1 LRAGSPYAIF
11 IHGKG
16 LSPNTPGST
25 CRRFNTHPKDHH
37 HGDEEEEE
45 EGEGREEVLIGL
57 DAGLV

>member
-1 LRAGSPYAIF
+1 LRAQSPCAIL

-16 LSPNTPGST
+16 LSST
-25 CRRFNTHPKDHH
+25 LRDQPAGGFNTHPKDLH

-57 DAGLV
+57 DAGLA